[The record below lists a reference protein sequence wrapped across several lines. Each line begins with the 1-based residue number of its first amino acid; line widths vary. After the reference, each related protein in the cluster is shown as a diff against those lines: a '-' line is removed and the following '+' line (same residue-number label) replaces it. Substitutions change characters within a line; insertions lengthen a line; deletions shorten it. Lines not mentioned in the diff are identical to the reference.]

1 MESLFSTKLAI
12 TLEIFKIF
20 KLQAKEFMKIYKMD
34 TIMKVNGRK
43 IYSTEMEFRNMLI
56 KISIKEDLCVGVN
69 LVKDNIN
76 FQMERSI

>member
-20 KLQAKEFMKIYKMD
+20 KLQAKESTKIYKMD

-43 IYSTEMEFRNMLI
+43 IYSTVMEFRNMLI

-76 FQMERSI
+76 FQMERSM